1 VELFDDPMV
10 PRPLLIVNGKE
21 ENNPEALENLAKMG
35 IRFLFLPCWKTM
47 VKVPEEITD
56 NAEELAASIEK
67 RDKTFQWKNFLIRSY
82 HRDVRLQKCKL
93 LVIYSPTKDRAYRR
107 GGYFLHKLE
116 LNKFER
122 LRKGYYWVKEYPS
135 NLHAVNSKGEIHNS
149 DNIVNEVKKILT
161 RSIAR
166 E

>member
-1 VELFDDPMV
+1 VESFNEATV
-10 PRPLLIVNGKE
+10 PRSLLIVNGKKKS
-21 ENNPEALENLAKMG
+21 NPEALENLTKRR
-35 IRFLFLPCWKTM
+35 IRFLFIPCWKTM

-56 NAEELAASIEK
+56 KAVELAASIK
-67 RDKTFQWKNFLIRSY
+67 KKDKTFRWKIIRSY

-93 LVIYSPTKDRAYRR
+93 LVIYSPTKDQAYRR

-135 NLHAVNSKGEIHNS
+135 NLHAVNSKGEIHGS
-149 DNIVNEVKKILT
+149 DDIVSEVKKILT
-161 RSIAR
+161 RGIGA